1 MQGVYNDPH
10 HSLSIVRA
18 TDRYH
23 HVAFYLQDRNL
34 AEEINSPSTIAYL
47 QPSRSRGNIGCDSSR
62 DDEEEDGDARN
73 MLIRSPPRLLRK
85 RRMTRSYEKEQKKRN
100 MPSVDEIRKK
110 YGARKSTR
118 LNPKDASEFSLSK
131 LSKLKAKFVSNTT
144 QDYKLVVS
152 NRLFLRPRM
161 MVRSIY
167 MTWSERDFGTT
178 LFIQNSSTSSAKV
191 NF

>member
-1 MQGVYNDPH
+1 MQEPQSVGRYGFETINERKFDLNTCRVYTSDPH

-23 HVAFYLQDRNL
+23 HVAVYLQDRNL

-47 QPSRSRGNIGCDSSR
+47 QHIGCDSSH

-73 MLIRSPPRLLRK
+73 MLILSPPRLLRK

-110 YGARKSTR
+110 YVAPKSTVI
-118 LNPKDASEFSLSK
+118 L
-131 LSKLKAKFVSNTT
+131 
-144 QDYKLVVS
+144 
-152 NRLFLRPRM
+152 
-161 MVRSIY
+161 
-167 MTWSERDFGTT
+167 
-178 LFIQNSSTSSAKV
+178 
-191 NF
+191 